1 MAAILGGLRTTDDV
15 VLAGALVPLLEAGVL
30 DEARGTEI
38 AGPAAMGI
46 ALELRRIGVLGVP
59 GQWNPA
65 QGLKPEQAE
74 GLRKLLV
81 ALAADVRL
89 VLVRLVLQLVR
100 LRGAKSQSREE
111 QVRAAVEAAN
121 RRLPDYA
128 RVADWLVAAE
138 PFTPQNG
145 ALTTNGRNRREAI
158 WNRYRRELDALYD
171 RSLELTA

>member
-1 MAAILGGLRTTDDV
+1 MTSEPIIDWACDYDILDPEYIVNPYPVWDDLRATCPVAHSPRWGGSWMPTRYEDVFAVAHDVAAFSSREV
-15 VLAGALVPLLEAGVL
+15 
-30 DEARGTEI
+30 
-38 AGPAAMGI
+38 
-46 ALELRRIGVLGVP
+46 GVLGVP

-111 QVRAAVEAAN
+111 QVRAALE
-121 RRLPDYA
+121 
-128 RVADWLVAAE
+128 
-138 PFTPQNG
+138 T
-145 ALTTNGRNRREAI
+145 REAKGLRSGGFGMLI
-158 WNRYRRELDALYD
+158 VRQIVDELVYNERGNEVLLIKHLPQA
-171 RSLELTA
+171 